1 MNCNLVDVG
10 VQEYE
15 ECEPV
20 GHDEEGVPGQE
31 PEKGLHN
38 LHQIYNISEN
48 EYRAKVKFSSSI
60 HLDIKHALYTNNEL

>member
-1 MNCNLVDVG
+1 MLCKKNFEWQSLFNLNCNLVDVG

-38 LHQIYNISEN
+38 LHQYSFWDKGWI
-48 EYRAKVKFSSSI
+48 
-60 HLDIKHALYTNNEL
+60 